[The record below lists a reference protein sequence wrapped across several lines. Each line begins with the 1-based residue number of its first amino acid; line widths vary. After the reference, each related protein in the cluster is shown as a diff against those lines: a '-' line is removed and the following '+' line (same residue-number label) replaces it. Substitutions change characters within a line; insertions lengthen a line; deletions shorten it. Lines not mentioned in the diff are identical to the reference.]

1 MGMTGEQAYVL
12 AKKLIEAGGGSG
24 GTVDA
29 YTKTQTDNLL
39 IQKVDKEAGKGLFSG
54 SYNDLS
60 DAPTIPSKTSELQND
75 SGYLTEHQDLTDY
88 ATKSDLENEVSGLK
102 EDIADLGNDYIN
114 THQSFINNTT
124 CDWTLSDVQ
133 HPNMC
138 STPIFTSKG
147 KIVIKFDNDIVGI
160 GLLLYVISETSASMQ
175 SWVLNGQ
182 EITETEY
189 TISVDDNVRVL
200 IQSLGGM
207 ATYYDRIAKATT
219 IYTLTDDGLM
229 NHLRNKII
237 GSKKIWCFG
246 DSLTA
251 GVITGTTTI
260 EGSYP
265 YWLNKFL
272 GENVDISNFG
282 VPGDTV
288 QNMRD
293 IITSKTFYGNCDI
306 AILMIGTNGFVSS
319 GTEEDVTT
327 PIGAYHQAIKHIIDS
342 SKGTTKIII
351 MNPPKSERDG
361 VPQRWLDE
369 MHYNI
374 SKIAN
379 AYGIDCIDLF
389 QFLPFDVNDRTY
401 YSADKTHFTKVGYY
415 YIAFIVYNY
424 LINNMTNSQIGGN
437 PTFDY

>member
-1 MGMTGEQAYVL
+1 MIKANGITMNNEEYTFIPPAPSGEDR
-12 AKKLIEAGGGSG
+12 GGITES
-24 GTVDA
+24 
-29 YTKTQTDNLL
+29 
-39 IQKVDKEAGKGLFSG
+39 E
-54 SYNDLS
+54 YNNYNAALGD
-60 DAPTIPSKTSELQND
+60 
-75 SGYLTEHQDLTDY
+75 
-88 ATKSDLENEVSGLK
+88 VSQLK
-102 EDIADLGNDYIN
+102 EDLDDLGNDYIN
-114 THQSFINNTT
+114 THRSFINNTT

-133 HPNMC
+133 NPNMC
-138 STPIFTSKG
+138 ITPIFTSKG
-147 KIVIKFDNDIVGI
+147 KIVIKFDSDIVGI
-160 GLLLYVISETSASMQ
+160 GLRLYVISKTS
-175 SWVLNGQ
+175 GQ
-182 EITETEY
+182 QNKWELAIESITENSY
-189 TISVDDNVRVL
+189 AISIDDEIRVA
-200 IQSLGGM
+200 IMAGGGM
-207 ATYYDRIAKATT
+207 TNYYDRIVKATT

-282 VPGDTV
+282 VPGDTS

-293 IITSKTFYGNCDI
+293 IIISKTFYGNCDI
-306 AILMIGTNGFVSS
+306 AILMIGTNGFMIGS
-319 GTEEDVTT
+319 EEDTTT

-361 VPQRWLDE
+361 VPQRWLDL

-374 SKIAN
+374 EKISN
-379 AYGIDCIDLF
+379 SYGIDCIDLF

-401 YSADKTHFTKVGYY
+401 YSSDKTHFTKVGYY

>member
-1 MGMTGEQAYVL
+1 MGVL
-12 AKKLIEAGGGSG
+12 NDYTNAAAVNAALNKGVEANKA
-24 GTVDA
+24 V
-29 YTKTQTDNLL
+29 
-39 IQKVDKEAGKGLFSG
+39 
-54 SYNDLS
+54 
-60 DAPTIPSKTSELQND
+60 SELK
-75 SGYLTEHQDLTDY
+75 GDL
-88 ATKSDLENEVSGLK
+88 
-102 EDIADLGNDYIN
+102 IDLGNDYIN

-133 HPNMC
+133 NPNMC
-138 STPIFTSKG
+138 STPVFTSKG

-160 GLLLYVISETSASMQ
+160 GLRLYVISEISASMQ
-175 SWVLNGQ
+175 SWILRNQV
-182 EITETEY
+182 ITETEY
-189 TISVDDNVRVL
+189 TITVDDNVRVL
-200 IQSLGGM
+200 IMAEGGM

-229 NHLRNKII
+229 TYLKNKII

-260 EGSYP
+260 EESYP

-282 VPGDTV
+282 VPGDTS

-293 IITSKTFYGNCDI
+293 IIISKTFYGNCDI
-306 AILMIGTNGFVSS
+306 AILMIGTNGFMIGS
-319 GTEEDVTT
+319 EEDTTT

-361 VPQRWLDE
+361 VPQRWLDL

-374 SKIAN
+374 EKISN
-379 AYGIDCIDLF
+379 SYGIDCIDLF
-389 QFLPFDVNDRTY
+389 SYLPFDVNDRTY

-415 YIAFIVYNY
+415 YIAFIIYNY
-424 LINNMTNSQIGGN
+424 LVNNMTNSQIGGS